1 MRREKIYNNHHLC
14 PASRWWATNETNI
27 EVLRMTTHDAIHTVF
42 GNMIFPEQLDKL
54 KELTKKAL
62 LPDVYAELTEWLYS
76 RDIND
81 PTQRYKEWALLL
93 PKRFKHD

>member
-1 MRREKIYNNHHLC
+1 
-14 PASRWWATNETNI
+14 
-27 EVLRMTTHDAIHTVF
+27 
-42 GNMIFPEQLDKL
+42 
-54 KELTKKAL
+54 